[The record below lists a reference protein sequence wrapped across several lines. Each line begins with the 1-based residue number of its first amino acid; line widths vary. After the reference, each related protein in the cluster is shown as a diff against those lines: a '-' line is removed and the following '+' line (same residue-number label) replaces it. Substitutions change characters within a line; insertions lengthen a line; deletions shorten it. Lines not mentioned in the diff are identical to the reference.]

1 MRPARLSLAAALAL
15 ALAAPVAAAAP
26 AVAVAPAALAA
37 TGAAGLAA
45 AAPAPGAIALG
56 DFMGR
61 LRSIEVVIG
70 GQRGTFLLDT
80 GGGVTFATP
89 EFAKR
94 IGCTPWGRITG
105 FRLTGER
112 LDLPRCDGVAIG
124 LADGR
129 VLAPATIGVLDLKPL
144 LPPDA
149 PAADGSLALDA
160 LDGQAFTLDLRAG
173 TLEFET
179 PQSLARRTAG
189 AVEIPIRVSRHASS
203 GQGLG
208 VYARA
213 KTAKGDLWL
222 EIDSGGG
229 APVLLRDKVA
239 AEAGADAS
247 VAQPQPYTLVL
258 PGSDGA
264 GGDAQVKLDTRAIVR
279 DMVHDGVVGMPV
291 LVNWRLTF
299 DLAGD
304 RLWVAPAKP

>member
-1 MRPARLSLAAALAL
+1 MRPVPLSLAAAIAL
-15 ALAAPVAAAAP
+15 ATAW
-26 AVAVAPAALAA
+26 APAAALASA
-37 TGAAGLAA
+37 SASDTSPAAGSSPDAGAA
-45 AAPAPGAIALG
+45 IELG

-61 LRSIEVVIG
+61 LRSIEVVVG
-70 GQRGTFLLDT
+70 GQHGTFLLDT

-89 EFAKR
+89 EFAAK
-94 IGCTPWGRITG
+94 IGCAPWGRITG

-124 LADGR
+124 LAGGR
-129 VLAPATIGVLDLKPL
+129 TLAPATIGVLDLKPL
-144 LPPDA
+144 LPPAA

-179 PQSLARRTAG
+179 PESLAHRTAD
-189 AVEIPIRVSRHASS
+189 AIEIPIRVGRHSSS
-203 GQGLG
+203 GHGLG

-213 KTAKGDLWL
+213 KTVKGDLWL

-239 AEAGADAS
+239 VEAGADPSA
-247 VAQPQPYTLVL
+247 AQPQPYALVL
-258 PGSDGA
+258 SGKDA
-264 GGDAQVKLDTRAIVR
+264 GGNDADAKLETRAIVR
-279 DMVHDGVVGMPV
+279 DMVHDGVIGMPV

-304 RLWVAPAKP
+304 RLWVAPAKR

>member
-1 MRPARLSLAAALAL
+1 MRPTCLPLAAALAL
-15 ALAAPVAAAAP
+15 ALAAAVAAAP
-26 AVAVAPAALAA
+26 AVAAVPTLAGTAAAAP
-37 TGAAGLAA
+37 

-61 LRSIEVVIG
+61 LRSIEVAVG

-124 LADGR
+124 LANGR

-144 LPPDA
+144 LPPSA
-149 PAADGSLALDA
+149 PTANGSLALDA

-229 APVLLRDKVA
+229 APVLLRDKIA

-264 GGDAQVKLDTRAIVR
+264 VGDAQVKLDTRAIVR
-279 DMVHDGVVGMPV
+279 DMVHSASSAC
-291 LVNWRLTF
+291 RCS
-299 DLAGD
+299 
-304 RLWVAPAKP
+304 

>member
-1 MRPARLSLAAALAL
+1 MRPTCLPLAAALAL
-15 ALAAPVAAAAP
+15 ALAAPVTAAAAP
-26 AVAVAPAALAA
+26 AVAAVPTLDGTAAVAPAAP
-37 TGAAGLAA
+37 T
-45 AAPAPGAIALG
+45 PGTIALG

-61 LRSIEVVIG
+61 LRSIEVVVG

-94 IGCTPWGRITG
+94 IGCTPWGQITG

-124 LADGR
+124 LAAGR

-144 LPPDA
+144 LPPGA

-189 AVEIPIRVSRHASS
+189 AVEIPIHVSRHASS

-258 PGSDGA
+258 PGSEGA

-279 DMVHDGVVGMPV
+279 DMVHDGVIGMPV

>member
-1 MRPARLSLAAALAL
+1 MRPAALSLATAL
-15 ALAAPVAAAAP
+15 ALAAAGAPVPAQSVPAQSVPASASPVAQ
-26 AVAVAPAALAA
+26 VAP
-37 TGAAGLAA
+37 GS
-45 AAPAPGAIALG
+45 AIELG

-61 LRSIEVVIG
+61 LRSIQVVVG

-89 EFAKR
+89 EFARR

-112 LDLPRCDGVAIG
+112 LDLPRCDGIAIG
-124 LADGR
+124 LADGK

-160 LDGQAFTLDLRAG
+160 LDGQAFTIDLRAG

-179 PQSLARRTAG
+179 PASLARRTAG
-189 AVEIPIRVSRHASS
+189 AVEVPIRVARYASS
-203 GQGLG
+203 GHGLG

-213 KTAKGDLWL
+213 ATAKGDLWL

-239 AEAGADAS
+239 ADAGADAAQAQ
-247 VAQPQPYTLVL
+247 AQPYKLVL
-258 PGSDGA
+258 PGT
-264 GGDAQVKLDTRAIVR
+264 DAEGKRADVALDTRAVVR
-279 DMVHDGVVGMPV
+279 DMIHDGVVGIPV
-291 LVNWRLTF
+291 LVNGRHPSH
-299 DLAGD
+299 LAGD
-304 RLWVAPAKP
+304 HLGVAPAKP